1 MGKSINTAIDVA
13 IRAILPDFIEE
24 QVINVKNNLIEN
36 GLKEG
41 INKTIDDVVDSV
53 PRHHNADDCK
63 RDACDNASDSS
74 QRGCRCT
81 EQTSNLLNV

>member
-13 IRAILPDFIEE
+13 IRALLPDFIEE

-41 INKTIDDVVDSV
+41 INKTIDDVVDFGKSAV
-53 PRHHNADDCK
+53 GLVTGNRKC
-63 RDACDNASDSS
+63 
-74 QRGCRCT
+74 
-81 EQTSNLLNV
+81 